1 MKSFSDYEY
10 NDDEDSNSDIYEGEL
25 NICLY
30 FFQFF
35 LIDHNYLLFRIKNYN
50 GFHILVC

>member
-1 MKSFSDYEY
+1 MKILMDEYDKDDEDENSQHESFSDYEY
-10 NDDEDSNSDIYEGEL
+10 NHGEDSNSDIYEGEL

-35 LIDHNYLLFRIKNYN
+35 L
-50 GFHILVC
+50 